1 MFIYIAGALTK
12 LIFDVVSR
20 LSLFFRILM
29 RAQLYRLDL
38 RIDPY
43 VARLLLTIF
52 LSFLYFTYKIPLH
65 MKYLAYII

>member
-1 MFIYIAGALTK
+1 MFIYIAGALAK

-20 LSLFFRILM
+20 LSLF
-29 RAQLYRLDL
+29 QLDL

-52 LSFLYFTYKIPLH
+52 LS
-65 MKYLAYII
+65 YILFF

>member
-52 LSFLYFTYKIPLH
+52 LS
-65 MKYLAYII
+65 

>member
-20 LSLFFRILM
+20 LSLF
-29 RAQLYRLDL
+29 QLDL

-52 LSFLYFTYKIPLH
+52 LS
-65 MKYLAYII
+65 